1 VLTTRGTA
9 KRIVNMEEVLQL
21 ASDSCPLKVLPRFG
35 VARFRMFG
43 SIFDCLRQ
51 IFMGV
56 EKEDGNQFIIIK
68 GPSVSNQ
75 PTPAISSRHPEF
87 WLDGRGSV
95 PRFQGFDHSPGG
107 VKLITEI
114 R

>member
-1 VLTTRGTA
+1 MTLDPSLL
-9 KRIVNMEEVLQL
+9 I
-21 ASDSCPLKVLPRFG
+21 LKVLPRFG

-87 WLDGRGSV
+87 WLDGKGSV